1 MAPEKVSAHEV
12 FTAFNNGG
20 AWPTQGL
27 SFFVGLV
34 GNVFAMFGCDSTVHM
49 AEEIRNADVVVP
61 WCMVGTTILNGAVG
75 LGMFIAILFV
85 TTDIEASLMS
95 PSGAL
100 GYPYMDIFYKAVGAS
115 ALIAILIFMTEAGA
129 VAALATGSRLLW
141 AFARDQGLPFWRHI
155 SKVSTP
161 DSGEAS

>member
-1 MAPEKVSAHEV
+1 
-12 FTAFNNGG
+12 
-20 AWPTQGL
+20 
-27 SFFVGLV
+27 
-34 GNVFAMFGCDSTVHM
+34 M

-75 LGMFIAILFV
+75 LGMVIAILFV
-85 TTDIEASLMS
+85 TTDIDSSLMS

-100 GYPYMDIFYKAVGAS
+100 GYPYMNIFYKAVGSKGGAS

-155 SKVSTP
+155 SKVSSSP
-161 DSGEAS
+161 EASGDGSSEWHEINCTHELITSRFTPRAPSLSSLSLLLRSSAWSWV